1 MALSLLDS
9 RRSKN
14 RSELNSSNR
23 DKPDAFE
30 CNGLCRNQWMH
41 SLLTFLTGCWP
52 PFSHRFRPSGRYKNT
67 KKSCQDL
74 ASNLVSFLNTRW
86 FHSNH
91 CMDRDMAQG
100 HYADLVFV
108 WPEPSGS
115 HYPRNIFMLQR
126 GWNLH
131 CSATTINNKTMFIRF
146 VVSCKEFRTNRD
158 FQRINHLSGRK
169 MNLRVKLNFTNSL

>member
-100 HYADLVFV
+100 HYATLTSSSCD
-108 WPEPSGS
+108 PSRVARTTHVIYS
-115 HYPRNIFMLQR
+115 CCNVDETCIVLQLR
-126 GWNLH
+126 LIIKQ
-131 CSATTINNKTMFIRF
+131 CLY
-146 VVSCKEFRTNRD
+146 VSWY
-158 FQRINHLSGRK
+158 
-169 MNLRVKLNFTNSL
+169 RVKNFERIVTSNDKSFIW

>member
-1 MALSLLDS
+1 MDALSPHVSYGLLAPFFSSLSAVWTIQEHQEVLS
-9 RRSKN
+9 RPGVKPGFVSK
-14 RSELNSSNR
+14 
-23 DKPDAFE
+23 
-30 CNGLCRNQWMH
+30 H
-41 SLLTFLTGCWP
+41 SM
-52 PFSHRFRPSGRYKNT
+52 
-67 KKSCQDL
+67 
-74 ASNLVSFLNTRW
+74 VSFQSLYGPRYGTRTL
-86 FHSNH
+86 
-91 CMDRDMAQG
+91 C
-100 HYADLVFV
+100 YTDLVFV

-131 CSATTINNKTMFIRF
+131 CSATTINNKTMFICF